1 LKWKQ
6 VLIDL
11 QCKALNKRKIQ
22 SIEVEKVEQIGEGNN
37 KDAFSA
43 LKLQKVPLF
52 VCHYDILEFIGIV
65 YVVVVQVNTEELS
78 KAFPTLYFGFSEV

>member
-11 QCKALNKRKIQ
+11 QCKAPNKRKIQ
-22 SIEVEKVEQIGEGNN
+22 SVEVEKVEQIREGNS

-43 LKLQKVPLF
+43 LKLQKVPHF
-52 VCHYDILEFIGIV
+52 ECHYDILEFIGIV
-65 YVVVVQVNTEELS
+65 
-78 KAFPTLYFGFSEV
+78 